1 MKRCLNFASAVLTTF
16 VILTITGRAQ
26 TYQEIVTG
34 DGPVHYWRFE
44 EAAVGDPA
52 KDEQG
57 GRDGTYAGGIT
68 LGEDSGN
75 PALGKAVRLDG
86 ENGTHVALG
95 EPLHPGD
102 SVTIEAWVNL
112 DEDVTTGFAPVM
124 ARWGGSYELDFNMSQ
139 EYRGNMVV
147 QGTGVA
153 VPKTSQPLELGTW
166 HHVVGIFAGEADGG
180 GGTAT
185 IYLDNIKGEEI
196 VDGGNLADGGG
207 DDGLW
212 YIGRT
217 RAPDS
222 GFAWKGLLDEVALYD
237 RALTEEEI
245 AEHFEAGKP
254 VSAYAQAI
262 EAAGP
267 VNYWRFEESAIDQP
281 AADAR
286 GGRDGIYEGG
296 ITLGQDSSVPTLGK
310 AARFDGENGTHVALG
325 EPLHPGDSVSIEAWV
340 NLDEDV
346 TTGFAPVMARW
357 GGSYE
362 LDFNM
367 SQEYRGNMVVQ
378 GNGVVV
384 PKTEQPLALG
394 TWHHVVG
401 IFFGDADGGGGTAT
415 IFLDGVQGEQLVDGG
430 NLADGGGDDGLWY
443 IGRTRAPDSGF
454 AWKGLLDEVALYDRA
469 LTEEE
474 IVAHYELGK
483 PPPLVLLPS
492 DGNVYAFIDDDVLI
506 EIDTGITI
514 EEGKTYTLKVDTGN
528 PPGDAAG
535 QGDSSLQA
543 WVIPSGGGE
552 REFIGQNFR
561 TQGSWMVA
569 PDGGWVEN
577 TLTFSGNAISQT
589 GTSGPVAGGSLVI
602 LSSNF
607 DASCCGGG
615 EPGRVFFDNYR
626 VDVDDTEVF
635 RDSFEQA
642 GLTEG
647 AEASVADAGWG
658 GSGGLVWPVG
668 ISLPVSPPVD
678 TVPDVSLPAS
688 DGNVIA
694 FVDDDGGAI
703 EVDTGIVVEAGKE
716 YVLKVDTGN
725 PAGDEGQGDSSLQ
738 AWVIPAGGGEKE
750 FIGQNFR
757 SQATWNV
764 AADGAWVENVLTFN
778 GNDSSLTGTMAAVA
792 GGTLVVFSSNFDAAC
807 CGGGEDGTVYFD
819 NFRVDVDG
827 VEVFSES
834 FENATVTEEGGAGE
848 LADAGWLGNPPGSG
862 ILWPLFKLPP
872 PVEIGGAFIE
882 DATNLALASGG
893 AVASSPDANIAD
905 PFGPEN
911 AINGIYGLDTADS
924 KSWISAE
931 GNASII
937 IDLAGESSSVSLIA
951 WSSDNTAA
959 VNNRVTGTY
968 RVDFTND
975 AAVNAGADWTP
986 LGQVTFATN
995 TPTDLVRHLYQFSPF
1010 DATGIRIR
1018 TESNGGQIA
1027 IDEIEVYPAGT
1038 PVPIPVLELEAVAIG
1053 GTFIEDA
1060 TNLALAANGGVAS
1073 SPDPNI
1079 ADPFGTEN
1087 AINGLYGLDNEESK
1101 SWISAEGNSSIIID
1115 LAGESSSVGLITL
1128 SSDNTGAI
1136 NNRVTGTYTLDF
1148 TNDAV
1153 VDEVSD
1159 WTPLGKVTVTT
1170 NTMEDLMRHVYQFS
1184 PFDATGIRVRTQSD
1198 GAQIAV
1204 DEIEVYPAGTDPIP
1218 FAILTSIET
1227 GGTMDVVTNLA
1238 LSGVA
1243 ASPDPDIAEPFAAG
1257 NVNNGLYGL
1266 DNADSKAWI
1275 SAEGNSAII
1284 VALSERATIDRVA
1297 WGSDNT
1303 AAIDNRVTGTY
1314 ILSYLNDDVV
1324 QVEGDWIEIGRITVT
1339 TNTPEDL
1346 MRHVYQ
1352 FSPLEVTAIRIVTQS
1367 VGPQIA
1373 IDEIEIYAPI
1383 PLLRSL
1389 PFVGGMFPEGET
1401 NLALMENG
1409 ATAFSP
1415 DANIAD
1421 PFGPENA
1428 INGIYGLDN
1437 AESKSW
1443 ISAEGNSAIIVDLAG
1458 DSSSIWGIAWSSDNT
1473 GAINN
1478 RVLGTYTLGFTND
1491 AVVAADSNWTTIG
1504 QVTFDMNTE
1513 EDLLRHIY
1521 RFDSVDATGIR
1532 IVTESNGAQIAID
1545 EIEVFP
1551 TGTPLIP
1558 LGDSPYA
1565 NAVLADTPVHY
1576 WRFEETSTDDPALD
1590 QLGNQDGE
1598 YAGEILLLQPSASPR
1613 LGSAMQS
1620 DGENGSHVD
1629 LGEDGPMVENS
1640 ITIEAWV
1647 NLDDDATAQFAPIV
1661 ARWDG
1666 GFELDINVP
1675 DGGFVDFVIRN
1686 TDNAFIDPAS
1696 EEPLELGTWHHIV
1709 GIFDGESDDG
1719 GGIGRVYV
1727 DGVMGAEFEG
1737 GGDLQN
1743 MGGDDGH
1750 WYIGRTRTP
1759 ESGFGWKGLIDEV
1772 AIYDYALSEDRIL
1785 NHFSVAGG
1793 GAGSS
1798 LGFEIIRTARN
1809 PNTGQVTITWTSR
1822 PGRTYRVETSTNL
1835 QLPWTDIVD
1844 SLEAADATETSFTD
1858 TEATLDVRELYY
1870 RVVEEE

>member
-1 MKRCLNFASAVLTTF
+1 MKRCLNFANVVVATF
-16 VILTITGRAQ
+16 VVLSNLGFTQ

-34 DGPVHYWRFE
+34 DGPLHYWRFE

-57 GRDGTYAGGIT
+57 NRDGAYVGGIT
-68 LGEDSGN
+68 LGEDSSI
-75 PALGKAVRLDG
+75 PA
-86 ENGTHVALG
+86 
-95 EPLHPGD
+95 
-102 SVTIEAWVNL
+102 
-112 DEDVTTGFAPVM
+112 
-124 ARWGGSYELDFNMSQ
+124 
-139 EYRGNMVV
+139 
-147 QGTGVA
+147 
-153 VPKTSQPLELGTW
+153 
-166 HHVVGIFAGEADGG
+166 
-180 GGTAT
+180 
-185 IYLDNIKGEEI
+185 
-196 VDGGNLADGGG
+196 
-207 DDGLW
+207 
-212 YIGRT
+212 
-217 RAPDS
+217 
-222 GFAWKGLLDEVALYD
+222 
-237 RALTEEEI
+237 
-245 AEHFEAGKP
+245 
-254 VSAYAQAI
+254 
-262 EAAGP
+262 
-267 VNYWRFEESAIDQP
+267 
-281 AADAR
+281 
-286 GGRDGIYEGG
+286 
-296 ITLGQDSSVPTLGK
+296 LGK
-310 AARFDGENGTHVALG
+310 AARFDGEDNTHVALG

-394 TWHHVVG
+394 SWHHVVG
-401 IFFGDADGGGGTAT
+401 IFFGDADGGAGTAT
-415 IFLDGVQGEQLVDGG
+415 IFLDGVQGEQIVDGG

-454 AWKGLLDEVALYDRA
+454 AWKGLLDEVAVYDRA
-469 LTEEE
+469 LTSEE
-474 IVAHYELGK
+474 IMEHYELGK
-483 PPPLVLLPS
+483 PPPVVLLPA
-492 DGNVYAFIDDDVLI
+492 DGNVYAFVEDDVLI

-528 PPGDAAG
+528 PPGEEFG

-543 WVIPSGGGE
+543 WVIPAGGGD

-561 TQGSWMVA
+561 TQPTWMVA

-577 TLTFSGNAISQT
+577 TFTFSGSVNSLT

-615 EPGRVFFDNYR
+615 EPGTVFFDHYR
-626 VDVDDTEVF
+626 VDVDGAEVF
-635 RDSFEQA
+635 SDSFEQA

-647 AEASVADAGWG
+647 AETGIADAGWG
-658 GSGGLVWPVG
+658 GSGSLRWPTG
-668 ISLPVSPPVD
+668 VSVPILPPVD

-703 EVDTGIVVEAGKE
+703 EVDTGIVIEAGKE

-757 SQATWNV
+757 TLDTWNV
-764 AADGAWVENVLTFN
+764 AEDGAWVENTFTFN
-778 GNDSSLTGTMAAVA
+778 GDASSLTGTMAPAA

-827 VEVFSES
+827 IEVFAES

-893 AVASSPDANIAD
+893 AVASSPDPNIAD

-911 AINGIYGLDTADS
+911 AINGIYGLDNEES
-924 KSWISAE
+924 KSWISSL
-931 GNASII
+931 GNSSII
-937 IDLAGESSSVSLIA
+937 IDLAGDSSSISLIA

-959 VNNRVTGTY
+959 INNRVTGTY
-968 RVDFTND
+968 HLEFTND
-975 AAVNAGADWTP
+975 AAVGVDSNWAP
-986 LGQVTFATN
+986 LGQVTFTTN
-995 TPTDLVRHLYQFSPF
+995 TPMDLVRHLYLFDPF
-1010 DATGIRIR
+1010 DATGIRIL
-1018 TESNGGQIA
+1018 TESNGPEVA

-1038 PVPIPVLELEAVAIG
+1038 PVAIPVLEIEAVAIG
-1053 GTFIEDA
+1053 GMFIEGA

-1087 AINGLYGLDNEESK
+1087 AINGLYGLDNDESK
-1101 SWISAEGNSSIIID
+1101 SWISAEGNSSLIID
-1115 LAGESSSVGLITL
+1115 LAGESSSVELITL

-1136 NNRVTGTYTLDF
+1136 NNRVLGTYILEF
-1148 TNDAV
+1148 TNDAA
-1153 VDEVSD
+1153 VSPD
-1159 WTPLGKVTVTT
+1159 SNWTPIGKVTVTT
-1170 NTMEDLMRHVYQFS
+1170 NTMEDLMRHVYQFT
-1184 PFDATGIRVRTQSD
+1184 PFDATGIRVLTQSN
-1198 GAQIAV
+1198 GPQIAI
-1204 DEIEVYPAGTDPIP
+1204 DEIEVYPAGTNPIP
-1218 FAILTSIET
+1218 IAGLMAIEI
-1227 GGTMDVVTNLA
+1227 GGSMDMNLNLA
-1238 LSGVA
+1238 LAGIA
-1243 ASPDPDIAEPFAAG
+1243 ASPDPDIAEPFGAG

-1266 DNADSKAWI
+1266 DNDDSKAWI
-1275 SAEGNSAII
+1275 SAEGNSALI

-1303 AAIDNRVTGTY
+1303 AAINNRVTGTY
-1314 ILSYLNDDVV
+1314 ILSYLNDDDV
-1324 QVEGDWIEIGRITVT
+1324 QIEADWVEIGRITVT

-1352 FSPLEVTAIRIVTQS
+1352 FSPLEVTAIRIDTQS

-1383 PLLRSL
+1383 PILRSL

-1421 PFGPENA
+1421 LFGPENA

-1437 AESKSW
+1437 ADSKSW
-1443 ISAEGNSAIIVDLAG
+1443 ISAEGNSSIIVDLAG
-1458 DSSSIWGIAWSSDNT
+1458 GSSNIWGVAWGSDNT

-1478 RVLGTYTLGFTND
+1478 RVLGTYTLDFTND

-1504 QVTFDMNTE
+1504 QVTFATNTE
-1513 EDLLRHIY
+1513 DDLLRHIY

-1532 IVTESNGAQIAID
+1532 IVTESNGPQIAID

-1551 TGTPLIP
+1551 TGTPLVE
-1558 LGDSPYA
+1558 LDDSPYA

-1576 WRFEETSTDDPALD
+1576 WRFEESSTDDPALD

-1598 YAGEILLLQPSASPR
+1598 YAGEIQLLQPSVSER
-1613 LGSAMQS
+1613 LGSAMRS

-1640 ITIEAWV
+1640 ITVEAWV
-1647 NLDDDATAQFAPIV
+1647 NLDDDATSQFAPIV
-1661 ARWDG
+1661 SRWDG
-1666 GFELDINVP
+1666 SFELDVNVP
-1675 DGGFVDFVIRN
+1675 DGGFVDMVIRN
-1686 TDNAFIDPAS
+1686 TDNAFLDPAS
-1696 EEPLELGTWHHIV
+1696 EEPLELGSWHHVV
-1709 GIFDGESDDG
+1709 GIFDGETDG
-1719 GGIGRVYV
+1719 GEGIGRVYV
-1727 DGVMGAEFEG
+1727 DGVMGVEFEG

-1759 ESGFGWKGLIDEV
+1759 ESDFGWKGLIDEV
-1772 AIYDYALSEDRIL
+1772 AIYDYALSEDQIL
-1785 NHFSVAGG
+1785 NHFRIAGG
-1793 GAGSS
+1793 GVGPA
-1798 LGFEIIRTARN
+1798 LGFEIIRTVRDPDN
-1809 PNTGQVTITWTSR
+1809 GQVTVTWTSR
-1822 PGRTYRVETSTNL
+1822 PGKTYRVETSPNL
-1835 QLPWTDIVD
+1835 QPPWTDIVD
-1844 SLEAADATETSFTD
+1844 SFEADAGAETSFTD
-1858 TEATLDVRELYY
+1858 TEVTLNVSELYY